1 MATPYVMPKLAMA
14 MNEGTISEWLVNH
27 GDQVEKGQPLA
38 SVETE
43 KVAYDVESPE
53 SGYICIILQQ
63 GETVPCEEL
72 IAYFCDSAE
81 EVDAMV
87 ASAAS
92 VESAAP
98 AAEEAAPPSEC
109 SPALS

>member
-27 GDQVEKGQPLA
+27 GDKVEKGQPLA

-53 SGYICIILQQ
+53 SGYFCIVLPQ
-63 GETVPCEEL
+63 GETAPCEDL
-72 IAYFCDSAE
+72 VGYFCDTPE
-81 EVDAMV
+81 EVSEMH
-87 ASAAS
+87 AADKG
-92 VESAAP
+92 ANA
-98 AAEEAAPPSEC
+98 
-109 SPALS
+109 